1 MDKICIMSRVRPSN
15 IFNDN
20 TVFIDLEK
28 SKIKIANEK
37 KNILEE
43 NKIIKKEYKFDRIFD
58 ESYSNDDLFNDF
70 GMEICHNLINNLNT
84 TFYVYGQTGS
94 GKSHTII
101 GNEKEPGILHLILN
115 FLLSNKS
122 KLYTINCVQIHNNK
136 CYDILNNNNL
146 IYERE
151 DSTGKIN
158 LCNVNSLS
166 LNLNYKNILESIKK
180 NRFVGISGQNSVSSR
195 SHLLF
200 QINSG
205 NNFIKILDLAGSEKA
220 KNSIYV
226 DKSTFKENA
235 EINKSIMALK
245 ECIRAVKKNEN
256 YIPYRGSK
264 LTKLL
269 KDSFNKNSKTYV
281 IATISPEKANV
292 LDSIN
297 TLDYIQDLKSLDRI
311 QKLKPV
317 KEPTR
322 RIYRNYSNL
331 DKFRLSNG
339 YKEIVNY
346 RNNICDINK
355 ERQRIFDVI
364 NRNKSTRNHK
374 ERLLKNIDN
383 EINLLNKVKNCLY

>member
-151 DSTGKIN
+151 DSTGKVN
-158 LCNVNSLS
+158 LCNVSSLS

-180 NRFVGISGQNSVSSR
+180 NRFVGISGQNSLSSR

-200 QINSG
+200 QVNNG

-245 ECIRAVKKNEN
+245 ECIRAVKKNES

-317 KEPTR
+317 KEPTK

-339 YKEIVNY
+339 YKEVVSY

>member
-70 GMEICHNLINNLNT
+70 GMEICYNLINNLNT

-180 NRFVGISGQNSVSSR
+180 NRFVGISGQNSLSSR

-200 QINSG
+200 QINNG

-220 KNSIYV
+220 KNSVYV

>member
-20 TVFIDLEK
+20 TVHVDLER
-28 SKIKIANEK
+28 SKIRIVNEK

-43 NKIIKKEYKFDRIFD
+43 NTRVKKEYKFDRIFD

-70 GMEICHNLINNLNT
+70 GMEICHNLVNNLNT

-101 GNEKEPGILHLILN
+101 GNENEPGMLHLILN
-115 FLLSNKS
+115 FLLNNKG
-122 KLYTINCVQIHNNK
+122 KLFTINCVQIHNNK
-136 CYDILNNNNL
+136 CYDILNNNNI

-158 LCNVNSLS
+158 LCNVISSS

-180 NRFVGISGQNSVSSR
+180 NRFIGISGQNSVSSR

-200 QINSG
+200 QINYG

-220 KNSIYV
+220 KNSIFV
-226 DKSTFKENA
+226 DKPTFKENA

-245 ECIRAVKKNEN
+245 ECIRAVKKNDS

-281 IATISPEKANV
+281 IATVSPEKSNV

-297 TLDYIQDLKSLDRI
+297 TLEYINDLRSLDRI

-317 KEPTR
+317 KQPTKK
-322 RIYRNYSNL
+322 IYRNYSNL

-346 RNNICDINK
+346 KNNIYDINR
-355 ERQRIFDVI
+355 ERQRIFDIV
-364 NRNKSTRNHK
+364 NKNKSTRNHK

-383 EINLLNKVKNCLY
+383 EIDLLNKIKLSLN

>member
-20 TVFIDLEK
+20 TVHVDLER
-28 SKIKIANEK
+28 SKIKIVNEK
-37 KNILEE
+37 KNVLDE
-43 NKIIKKEYKFDRIFD
+43 NTIVKKEYKFDRIFD

-70 GMEICHNLINNLNT
+70 GMEICHNLVNNLNT

-101 GNEKEPGILHLILN
+101 GNEKEPGMLHLILN
-115 FLLSNKS
+115 FLLNNKD
-122 KLYTINCVQIHNNK
+122 KLFTINCVQIHNNK
-136 CYDILNNNNL
+136 CYDILNNNNI

-158 LCNVNSLS
+158 LCNVNSSS

-200 QINSG
+200 QINYG

-220 KNSIYV
+220 KNSIFV
-226 DKSTFKENA
+226 DKPTFKENA

-245 ECIRAVKKNEN
+245 ECIRAVKKNDS

-281 IATISPEKANV
+281 IATVSPEKSNV

-297 TLDYIQDLKSLDRI
+297 ALEYINDLRSLDRI
-311 QKLKPV
+311 QKLKPI
-317 KEPTR
+317 KQPTKK
-322 RIYRNYSNL
+322 IYRNYSNL
-331 DKFRLSNG
+331 DKFRLSSG

-346 RNNICDINK
+346 KNNIYDINK
-355 ERQRIFDVI
+355 EKQRIFDIV
-364 NRNKSTRNHK
+364 NKNKSTRNHK

-383 EINLLNKVKNCLY
+383 EIDLLNKIKMSLN

>member
-1 MDKICIMSRVRPSN
+1 MSRVRPSN

-20 TVFIDLEK
+20 TVHVDLER
-28 SKIKIANEK
+28 SKIKIVNEK
-37 KNILEE
+37 KNVLEE
-43 NKIIKKEYKFDRIFD
+43 NTIVKKEYKFDRIFD

-70 GMEICHNLINNLNT
+70 GMEICYNLVNNLNT

-101 GNEKEPGILHLILN
+101 GNEKEPGMLHLILN
-115 FLLSNKS
+115 FLLNNKG
-122 KLYTINCVQIHNNK
+122 KLFTINCVQIHNNK
-136 CYDILNNNNL
+136 CYDILNNNNI

-158 LCNVNSLS
+158 LCNVNSSS

-200 QINSG
+200 QINYG

-220 KNSIYV
+220 KNSIFV
-226 DKSTFKENA
+226 DKPTFKENA

-245 ECIRAVKKNEN
+245 ECIRAVKKNDS

-281 IATISPEKANV
+281 IATVSPEKSNV

-297 TLDYIQDLKSLDRI
+297 TLEYINDLRSLDRI
-311 QKLKPV
+311 QKLKPI
-317 KEPTR
+317 KQPTKK
-322 RIYRNYSNL
+322 IYRNYSNL
-331 DKFRLSNG
+331 DKLRLSNG

-346 RNNICDINK
+346 KNNIYDINREK
-355 ERQRIFDVI
+355 QRIFDIV
-364 NRNKSTRNHK
+364 NKNKSTRNHK

-383 EINLLNKVKNCLY
+383 EIGLLNKIKFSLN

>member
-20 TVFIDLEK
+20 TVHVDLER
-28 SKIKIANEK
+28 SKIRIVNEK

-43 NKIIKKEYKFDRIFD
+43 NTIVKKEYKFDRIFD

-70 GMEICHNLINNLNT
+70 GMEICHNLVNNLST

-101 GNEKEPGILHLILN
+101 GNEKEPGMLHLILN
-115 FLLSNKS
+115 FLLNNKD
-122 KLYTINCVQIHNNK
+122 KLFTINCVQIHNNK
-136 CYDILNNNNL
+136 CYDILNNNNI

-158 LCNVNSLS
+158 LCNVVSS
-166 LNLNYKNILESIKK
+166 PLNLNYKNILESIKK
-180 NRFVGISGQNSVSSR
+180 NRFVGISGQNSISSR

-200 QINSG
+200 QINYG

-220 KNSIYV
+220 KNSIFV
-226 DKSTFKENA
+226 DKPTFKENA

-245 ECIRAVKKNEN
+245 ECIRAVKKNDN
-256 YIPYRGSK
+256 HIPYRGSK

-281 IATISPEKANV
+281 IATVSPEKSNV

-297 TLDYIQDLKSLDRI
+297 TLEYINDLKSLDRI

-317 KEPTR
+317 KEPTKK
-322 RIYRNYSNL
+322 IYRNYSSL
-331 DKFRLSNG
+331 DKLKLSNG
-339 YKEIVNY
+339 FKEVISYK
-346 RNNICDINK
+346 NNIYDINK

-383 EINLLNKVKNCLY
+383 EINLLYKIKNSLN